1 MSFLA
6 KKEIIL
12 SIIISVVLGAG
23 IGFGVSHST
32 FNPQFQSLRT
42 EAQSLETSL
51 ESLQTQFQSLQE
63 AYISASLRDDRLGSF
78 TSHSVQGAVIN
89 FGNETA
95 SNIVITVKWYK
106 EGASFHQ
113 EVITIPSLEGRAIKE
128 INFTYTFVGTADDF
142 DYTLTWD

>member
-12 SIIISVVLGAG
+12 SIIISIVLGAG

-32 FNPQFQSLRT
+32 FSPQFQNLQA
-42 EAQSLETSL
+42 EVQDLETSL
-51 ESLQTQFQSLQE
+51 ESVQTQFQSLQE
-63 AYISASLRDDRLGSF
+63 AYISASLRDDRLESF
-78 TSHSVQGAVIN
+78 TSHSVQGSVIN

-106 EGASFHQ
+106 EGTSFHQ

-128 INFTYTFVGTADDF
+128 IDFTYTFVGSADDF
-142 DYTLTWD
+142 DYTLSWN